1 MITNDNQS
9 IRPNTPLHN
18 DQNINRSTDL
28 NHQITLS
35 TQIVSGTRAVNI
47 DEALSNRESKM
58 LKEEVNKVLKKPTIW
73 EMELKTL
80 GNYSIGLE
88 LYLLMVKQFSVLF
101 LIISIISV

>member
-1 MITNDNQS
+1 MINNDNQS
-9 IRPNTPLHN
+9 IRPNTPVSN
-18 DQNINRSTDL
+18 NQNINRSTDL
-28 NHQITLS
+28 NHQNTLS
-35 TQIVSGTRAVNI
+35 TQIVSGTRAVKI
-47 DEALSNRESKM
+47 DEALRNRDSKM
-58 LKEEVNKVLKKPTIW
+58 LKEEVNKVLKKPTIC